1 MRKILAT
8 PSQQLGK
15 KDMKLQNQVNLEIRW
30 SGSSG
35 KATHTHTQRAD
46 IAPSAKQ
53 NQRHS
58 LPFLYGKFSLFSYTD
73 ALQFTRHPSSPLE
86 VLFLLITSL
95 SLILCIYIKNM

>member
-15 KDMKLQNQVNLEIRW
+15 KDMMLQNQVNLEIRW

-35 KATHTHTQRAD
+35 KATHTHTQRED

-53 NQRHS
+53 NQSILFLSYMENS
-58 LPFLYGKFSLFSYTD
+58 LPFPMQMPCSL
-73 ALQFTRHPSSPLE
+73 QGIQV
-86 VLFLLITSL
+86 VL
-95 SLILCIYIKNM
+95 

>member
-1 MRKILAT
+1 MAT

-15 KDMKLQNQVNLEIRW
+15 KDMTLQNQVNLEIRW
-30 SGSSG
+30 SGPSR

-58 LPFLYGKFSLFSYTD
+58 LPFLYGKFSAFSYAD